1 MNDEEFDDED
11 FLNFREG
18 THATKRR
25 RIVSG
30 GRRRSTRTAV
40 VNGNGKREGSSDS
53 WSWRGERRSSRLGAP
68 LDHQFDVE
76 PPHKRARTEES
87 TTSTNSLEV
96 PITNGCTSHLKIKVS
111 GAAALKPTEV
121 AMEEIAGKKRSKF
134 WVYAVE
140 PIPGAADPAPPEP
153 GSTNGITP
161 AGNNGNGLDVKSHDS
176 TSPEIQGDSMD
187 DERSLSPLNSA

>member
-1 MNDEEFDDED
+1 VNDEEFDDED

-18 THATKRR
+18 THGTKRR
-25 RIVSG
+25 RILSG

-53 WSWRGERRSSRLGAP
+53 WSWRGERRSTRLGAP

-87 TTSTNSLEV
+87 TTSANSLEV
-96 PITNGCTSHLKIKVS
+96 PITNGSTSNLKIKVS
-111 GAAALKPTEV
+111 GAAALKPTEI

-140 PIPGAADPAPPEP
+140 PIPGAADPAPLEP

-161 AGNNGNGLDVKSHDS
+161 VGNNGNGLDVKSHGS

-187 DERSLSPLNSA
+187 YERSLSPSNSA

>member
-76 PPHKRARTEES
+76 PPHKRARTEE
-87 TTSTNSLEV
+87 T
-96 PITNGCTSHLKIKVS
+96 
-111 GAAALKPTEV
+111 GAAT
-121 AMEEIAGKKRSKF
+121 
-134 WVYAVE
+134 
-140 PIPGAADPAPPEP
+140 AAARASRD
-153 GSTNGITP
+153 S
-161 AGNNGNGLDVKSHDS
+161 GNSNTAENAEARLCV
-176 TSPEIQGDSMD
+176 
-187 DERSLSPLNSA
+187 